1 MDFLTA
7 QSEAD
12 GIVLEREKLLSK
24 MADII
29 VKTMIERVN
38 RNRKRM
44 DQNDKELSNLLKGFS
59 EAEKFEIMKKVFFKM
74 C

>member
-12 GIVLEREKLLSK
+12 GIVLEREKLLGK

-59 EAEKFEIMKKVFFKM
+59 ESEKFEIMKKVFFKM